1 MADALSPDE
10 HTARAMLLGRIYIH
24 WAHIYVDEADWDRVT
39 PLGNGRDS
47 DTIEWLDADT
57 LSPLSE
63 EEKFSRLL
71 SKTRLSLQSGDKI
84 QDLARN
90 YGKW

>member
-1 MADALSPDE
+1 MTNEE

-24 WAHIYVDEADWDRVT
+24 WAHVYVDEAEWLRGT
-39 PLGNGRDS
+39 LGNGRDS

-63 EEKFSRLL
+63 EERFSRLL
-71 SKTRLSLQSGDKI
+71 SKTRLSLQSGEYTKDNME
-84 QDLARN
+84 DLVRS